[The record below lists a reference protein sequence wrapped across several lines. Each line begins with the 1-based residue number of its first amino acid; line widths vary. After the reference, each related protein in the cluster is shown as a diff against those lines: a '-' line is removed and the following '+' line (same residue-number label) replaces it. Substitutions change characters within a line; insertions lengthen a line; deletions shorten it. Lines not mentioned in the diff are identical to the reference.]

1 MQKLS
6 DKMEKDGA
14 RRAKESEEVVKD
26 IKSSFIV
33 PGIIGDGLPYPD
45 FKKFVM
51 EVHEH
56 KESSF
61 EDVSKLLDMRI
72 KDLQKKTT
80 KSADEQK
87 KDLMVHLKNHE
98 SEINYLGKKI
108 GDLSDKLDE
117 LIA

>member
-1 MQKLS
+1 MQRLS
-6 DKMEKDGA
+6 EKMEKEGA
-14 RRAKESEEVVKD
+14 KRAQESAEVVRD
-26 IKSSFIV
+26 IKTSFIV

-72 KDLQKKTT
+72 KDLQKKTV
-80 KSADEQK
+80 KGAD
-87 KDLMVHLKNHE
+87 D
-98 SEINYLGKKI
+98 
-108 GDLSDKLDE
+108 
-117 LIA
+117 